1 MCIRDSNNITEAN
14 KSNLQEIDL
23 NEIRLSQTQRV
34 TAELNQLETKAK
46 LLHSDAIGSNKALY
60 YVEKALSI
68 IDNVR
73 DNLNDS
79 EKKINAKL
87 RVIDQ
92 LLLKAE
98 KIVQEST

>member
-1 MCIRDSNNITEAN
+1 MILLKQTE
-14 KSNLQEIDL
+14 SNLQQVDVD
-23 NEIRLSQTQRV
+23 EIRLSQTQRI

-68 IDNVR
+68 IENVR
-73 DNLNDS
+73 NNLDDS
-79 EKKINAKL
+79 ERKTNSKL
-87 RVIDQ
+87 QLIDQ